1 MKAAIA
7 SRTAAGVLAVFALV
21 AIAGEVVAQGGPER
35 APGTAAPNLGR
46 RPEPLPPLPR
56 SEKQAPEE
64 DAPSAN
70 EEAPS
75 AGRGCP
81 NPGRKLELI
90 V

>member
-7 SRTAAGVLAVFALV
+7 SRIVGLLAFLALV
-21 AIAGEVVAQGGPER
+21 AIAGEVAAQGEVRR
-35 APGTAAPNLGR
+35 APGTAAPNLNR

-56 SEKQAPEE
+56 AEKQAPEE
-64 DAPSAN
+64 DAPSAS
-70 EEAPS
+70 EEAPP
-75 AGRGCP
+75 AGPGCP